1 MCVHHTGDQESL
13 SRVKVQ
19 VKELRA
25 TGKLER
31 KFPQMTGRIQHEALA
46 QQLERTHDVLSGG
59 LEALALKFERLKGL
73 QEFMKNSKRGMPVP
87 AQRHGIVA
95 PKVERRRRDVGM

>member
-1 MCVHHTGDQESL
+1 MILDIRNHL
-13 SRVKVQ
+13 SKNKAQ
-19 VKELRA
+19 VKELRVA
-25 TGKLER
+25 GKLER
-31 KFPQMTGRIQHEALA
+31 DFPQMAGKIQHEALA

-87 AQRHGIVA
+87 AQRHGMVA
-95 PKVERRRRDVGM
+95 PKVKRRRR